1 MVAMHNK
8 GVAPLIPDR
17 SSQIKS
23 DILFLSNPYFADRC
37 MDWLSL
43 NMATDALIFASAALW
58 IDLPDIQKRRGGD
71 LWLKLITVNTRR
83 PIGYDDMRFSSRAID
98 FDWSIDQGG
107 GSRRIDHS
115 PDGSWQENKIKD
127 CFLIFVLKWRRD
139 VSSQFWH
146 SLDKNNDNVEA
157 CHGAKDAN
165 RSDSSFQPWNDFS
178 TKVFLSSSPW
188 RRRMRCWRWQQVQVI
203 PYSNHEAAAGPKF
216 MILLPPPLPSTSRT
230 RSTTTESMRNIT

>member
-23 DILFLSNPYFADRC
+23 KQDEIWAIFLFVQNPYFADRC

-58 IDLPDIQKRRGGD
+58 IDLPDNQKRRGGD

-83 PIGYDDMRFSSRAID
+83 GYDDMRFSSGAID

-115 PDGSWQENKIKD
+115 PPWLVTGKQDQGL
-127 CFLIFVLKWRRD
+127 F
-139 VSSQFWH
+139 
-146 SLDKNNDNVEA
+146 
-157 CHGAKDAN
+157 
-165 RSDSSFQPWNDFS
+165 SDLCPEV
-178 TKVFLSSSPW
+178 KKGPFLSILTFI
-188 RRRMRCWRWQQVQVI
+188 RWKQW
-203 PYSNHEAAAGPKF
+203 
-216 MILLPPPLPSTSRT
+216 
-230 RSTTTESMRNIT
+230 

>member
-1 MVAMHNK
+1 MCSRHSELRGGNNCGAEEVSCGKMPWLPCITRASL
-8 GVAPLIPDR
+8 PFSDR
-17 SSQIKS
+17 SAQIKS

-83 PIGYDDMRFSSRAID
+83 PIGYDDMRFSSGAID

-146 SLDKNNDNVEA
+146 S
-157 CHGAKDAN
+157 
-165 RSDSSFQPWNDFS
+165 
-178 TKVFLSSSPW
+178 
-188 RRRMRCWRWQQVQVI
+188 
-203 PYSNHEAAAGPKF
+203 
-216 MILLPPPLPSTSRT
+216 
-230 RSTTTESMRNIT
+230 